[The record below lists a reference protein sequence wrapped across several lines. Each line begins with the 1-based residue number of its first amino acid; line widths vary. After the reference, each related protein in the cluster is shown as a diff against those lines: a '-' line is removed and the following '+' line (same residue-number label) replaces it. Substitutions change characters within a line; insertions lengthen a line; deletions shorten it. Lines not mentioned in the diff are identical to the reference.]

1 MKGFITILL
10 ITLTS
15 VLGLSQTNKET
26 QMVNK
31 INEIRETPK
40 SFIPVIESYIAR
52 NTRLINMIE
61 SGKLKVSSSN
71 GGVNTQVIKS
81 NIDAAKELISV
92 LDTTS
97 PLPKLEFNVEMYKI
111 TKKHSDYIDSINK
124 MTHIGKDGGTVN
136 DRMSDLDLTI
146 VSENLTINNGDIQSA
161 LVNLLVDSRIKD
173 RGHRK
178 NLLDRK
184 IKFISV
190 STSGSFWVQNFGK

>member
-15 VLGLSQTNKET
+15 VLGLSQTDKET
-26 QMVNK
+26 EMINK
-31 INEIRETPK
+31 INQIRETPK

-52 NTRLINMIE
+52 NTRLINMVE
-61 SGKLKVSSSN
+61 NGKLKVSSSN

-92 LDTTS
+92 LDTIS

-161 LVNLLVDSRIKD
+161 LVNLLVDSRIED

>member
-10 ITLTS
+10 ISLTS
-15 VLGLSQTNKET
+15 ILAFSQTNKET
-26 QMVNK
+26 EM
-31 INEIRETPK
+31 INEINQIRETPK
-40 SFIPVIESYIAR
+40 SFIPIIESYISR
-52 NTRLINMIE
+52 NIRLLNMIE

-71 GGVNTQVIKS
+71 GNLDTQVINS
-81 NIDAAKELISV
+81 NINAAKELISV
-92 LDTTS
+92 LDTTPS
-97 PLPKLEFNVEMYKI
+97 LPKLQFNIKMYEI
-111 TKKHSDYIDSINK
+111 TKKHSNYIDSIKK
-124 MTHIGKDGGTVN
+124 MTHIDKDGGTVN
-136 DRMSDLDLTI
+136 NRMSDLDLTI

-190 STSGSFWVQNFGK
+190 STSGYFWVQNFGK